1 MKTNFIIGAALAS
14 AVALSGLPALAGN
27 KVVASLYPYEASA
40 NYCPSGL
47 QPVVIGGVICC
58 GKPNQSSSYQSV
70 MAHPVQKKT
79 YHKRATQDDCPIGKK
94 GCS

>member
-1 MKTNFIIGAALAS
+1 M
-14 AVALSGLPALAGN
+14 PAQAGN
-27 KVVASLYPYEASA
+27 KVVAPLYPYEASA

-79 YHKRATQDDCPIGKK
+79 YHKRATHSDCPIGKK

>member
-1 MKTNFIIGAALAS
+1 MKTNFFLGAALAS
-14 AVALSGLPALAGN
+14 AVAFSGLPALAGS
-27 KVVASLYPYEASA
+27 KMVAPLYPYEASA

-58 GKPNQSSSYQSV
+58 GKPNQSTSYQSV

-79 YHKRATQDDCPIGKK
+79 YRKTSAQDDCPIGKK
-94 GCS
+94 GCN